1 MGVNGSES
9 RKDSITSST
18 STSHLDLELLQR
30 LFVKFEP
37 DLTIDSYEEAQGS
50 GRGDNYT
57 AALFRIALKGHT
69 QPEGSSKK
77 LKWEKSV
84 ICKRLPDCKIKRE
97 AFKSEALFR
106 NEVVFYNTIMPEY
119 IDFQRRQ
126 MTPATG
132 PGSHGLK
139 DDQTGHGEADQSLP
153 KAPDAEHGSVVFQA
167 VPQCYLARDDLLVLE
182 DLRVRSFTMPDRQA
196 GLGTEQLEA
205 VLVEL
210 ARFHAASLAYKQCHP
225 AKFRELTSA
234 LEEGIFSQ
242 ANAEWYRKYYDV
254 LTRNAVQMVRQTVPE
269 KKEHLAKLEAF
280 LGNCFGHLVE
290 LVNRESE
297 LSVIC
302 HGDCWTNNVL
312 FRYEDDGAIAET
324 CLVDFQLIRY
334 GSLALDLAYLIYC
347 CTDGTLRKAN
357 LEHWLQTYHRQL
369 VRSLRLLLADQFEQ
383 VFGTEKRLWEL
394 INEEFRVC
402 SRFGLGTA
410 MDMLPISTCS
420 SEEAPDLYA
429 SGTETAATP
438 PELNVPPNEL
448 CRQKMTELVL
458 ELIDGG
464 ML

>member
-1 MGVNGSES
+1 MGLNGSES

-18 STSHLDLELLQR
+18 SSSHLDLELLQR

-69 QPEGSSKK
+69 QPAGSSKK

-126 MTPATG
+126 MTSVAR
-132 PGSHGLK
+132 
-139 DDQTGHGEADQSLP
+139 
-153 KAPDAEHGSVVFQA
+153 AETRGTDCEEPVQWESPTESGDIFQA

-182 DLRVRSFTMPDRQA
+182 DLRVRSFTMPNRQA
-196 GLGTEQLEA
+196 GLGSKQLEA

-210 ARFHAASLAYKQCHP
+210 ARFHATSLAYKQRHP
-225 AKFRELTSA
+225 SEFQKLTKA
-234 LEEGIFSQ
+234 LVEGIFSQ

-254 LTRNAVQMVRQTVPE
+254 LTRNAIQMVRQTVPE
-269 KKEHLAKLEAF
+269 KKEHLAKLEEF

-290 LVNRESE
+290 LVNRESK

-312 FRYEDDGAIAET
+312 FRYGEDGAIAET

-347 CTDGTLRKAN
+347 CTDGALRKTN
-357 LEHWLQTYHRQL
+357 LQHWLQTYHRQL
-369 VRSLRLLLADQFEQ
+369 VRSLRLLLAGQFER
-383 VFGTEKRLWEL
+383 VFGTEKLLWEL
-394 INEEFRVC
+394 INEEFKVC

-429 SGTETAATP
+429 SGTETATTP
-438 PELNVPPNEL
+438 PELNVPPNEM
-448 CRQKMTELVL
+448 CRQKMTDLVL

>member
-1 MGVNGSES
+1 MGVNDIES

-18 STSHLDLELLQR
+18 SSSHLDLELFQR
-30 LFVKFEP
+30 LFVKYEP

-77 LKWEKSV
+77 LKWEKSI

-119 IDFQRRQ
+119 VEYQRRQ
-126 MTPATG
+126 LAAAET
-132 PGSHGLK
+132 SVHS
-139 DDQTGHGEADQSLP
+139 ADS
-153 KAPDAEHGSVVFQA
+153 EEVHRIFQA
-167 VPQCYLARDDLLVLE
+167 IPQCYLARDDLLVLE

-196 GLGTEQLEA
+196 GLGPKQLEA

-210 ARFHAASLAYKQCHP
+210 ARFHAVSLAYKRRHP
-225 AKFRELTSA
+225 VEYRKLANA

-254 LTRNAVQMVRQTVPE
+254 LTRNAIQMVRQTVPE
-269 KKEHLAKLEAF
+269 KKDHLAKLERF
-280 LGNCFGHLVE
+280 LSNCFGHLVE

-302 HGDCWTNNVL
+302 HGDCWTNNIL
-312 FRYEDDGAIAET
+312 FRYDDDGAITET
-324 CLVDFQLIRY
+324 CLVDFQLIRH

-347 CTDGTLRKAN
+347 CTDGLLRKKN
-357 LEHWLQTYHRQL
+357 LQYWLQTYHQQL
-369 VRSLRLLLADQFEQ
+369 VRSLRLLLGTSFDAEFGSEQ
-383 VFGTEKRLWEL
+383 RLWEL
-394 INEEFRVC
+394 INDEFKVC
-402 SRFGLGTA
+402 ARFGLGTA

-438 PELNVPPNEL
+438 PELNVPPNEQ
-448 CRQKMTELVL
+448 CRQKMTMLVL
-458 ELIDGG
+458 ELIDDG

>member
-1 MGVNGSES
+1 MGVNDSEN
-9 RKDSITSST
+9 RKDSITSSS
-18 STSHLDLELLQR
+18 STSNLDLELLQR

-69 QPEGSSKK
+69 QSEDSSKK
-77 LKWEKSV
+77 MKWEKSI

-119 IDFQRRQ
+119 IDFQRRLI
-126 MTPATG
+126 TAVFG
-132 PGSHGLK
+132 IAGKHGE
-139 DDQTGHGEADQSLP
+139 DQTGVEDDSRRTDLN
-153 KAPDAEHGSVVFQA
+153 ENSIFQA
-167 VPQCYLARDDLLVLE
+167 IPQCYLARDDLLVLE

-196 GLGTEQLEA
+196 GLGSKQLEA

-210 ARFHAASLAYKQCHP
+210 ARFHAVSLAYKRRHP
-225 AKFRELTSA
+225 MEFQKLINA

-254 LTRNAVQMVRQTVPE
+254 LTRNAIQMVQQTVPE
-269 KKEHLAKLEAF
+269 KKEHLAKLEEF
-280 LGNCFGHLVE
+280 LSNCFGHLVD

-302 HGDCWTNNVL
+302 HGDCWTNNIL
-312 FRYEDDGAIAET
+312 FRYGDDGAIAET
-324 CLVDFQLIRY
+324 CLVDFQLIRH

-347 CTDGTLRKAN
+347 CTDSSLRKKN
-357 LEHWLQTYHRQL
+357 LQHWLMTYHHQL
-369 VRSLRLLLADQFEQ
+369 VRSLRLLLGDMFDDA
-383 VFGTEKRLWEL
+383 FGSEKRLWEL
-394 INEEFRVC
+394 INDEFKVC
-402 SRFGLGTA
+402 ARFGLGTA

-429 SGTETAATP
+429 SGTDTAASP

-448 CRQKMTELVL
+448 CRQKMTMLVL

>member
-1 MGVNGSES
+1 MGVNDSES

-18 STSHLDLELLQR
+18 SSSHLDLELLQR
-30 LFVKFEP
+30 LFVKYEP

-69 QPEGSSKK
+69 QPDGSSKK
-77 LKWEKSV
+77 LKWEKSI

-106 NEVVFYNTIMPEY
+106 NEVVFYNTIMPVYVE
-119 IDFQRRQ
+119 FQRRRVE
-126 MTPATG
+126 AAETG
-132 PGSHGLK
+132 QPES
-139 DDQTGHGEADQSLP
+139 GENRI
-153 KAPDAEHGSVVFQA
+153 FQA
-167 VPQCYLARDDLLVLE
+167 IPQCYLARDDLLVLE

-196 GLGTEQLEA
+196 GLGPKQLEA

-210 ARFHAASLAYKQCHP
+210 ARFHAVSLAYKRHHP
-225 AKFRELTSA
+225 VEFQKLTNA

-254 LTRNAVQMVRQTVPE
+254 LTRNAIQMVRQTVPE
-269 KKEHLAKLEAF
+269 KKDHLAKLETF
-280 LGNCFGHLVE
+280 LSNCFGHLVE

-302 HGDCWTNNVL
+302 HGDCWTNNIL
-312 FRYEDDGAIAET
+312 FRYDDEEAIAET
-324 CLVDFQLIRY
+324 CLVDFQLIRH

-347 CTDGTLRKAN
+347 CTDGSLRKKN
-357 LEHWLQTYHRQL
+357 LQQWLQTYHQQL
-369 VRSLRLLLADQFEQ
+369 VRSLRLLLGATFDEA
-383 VFGTEKRLWEL
+383 FGSEKRLWEL
-394 INEEFRVC
+394 INEEFKVC
-402 SRFGLGTA
+402 ARFGLGTA

-448 CRQKMTELVL
+448 CRQKMTMLVL

>member
-1 MGVNGSES
+1 MGVNDSDS

-18 STSHLDLELLQR
+18 SSSHLDLELLQR

-77 LKWEKSV
+77 LKWEKSI

-119 IDFQRRQ
+119 IEFQRRQ
-126 MTPATG
+126 LAAVSGTG
-132 PGSHGLK
+132 K
-139 DDQTGHGEADQSLP
+139 DQTGTTDVLG
-153 KAPDAEHGSVVFQA
+153 EHGIFQA
-167 VPQCYLARDDLLVLE
+167 IPQCYLARDDLLVLE

-196 GLGTEQLEA
+196 GLGPKQLEA

-210 ARFHAASLAYKQCHP
+210 AKFHAVSLAYKRRHP
-225 AKFRELTSA
+225 LEFQKLANA

-254 LTRNAVQMVRQTVPE
+254 LTRNAIQMVRQTVPE

-280 LGNCFGHLVE
+280 LSNCFGHLVE
-290 LVNRESE
+290 LVNRKSE

-302 HGDCWTNNVL
+302 HGDCWTNNIL
-312 FRYEDDGAIAET
+312 FRYADDGAIAET
-324 CLVDFQLIRY
+324 CLVDFQLIRH

-347 CTDGTLRKAN
+347 CTDGSLRKKN
-357 LEHWLQTYHRQL
+357 LQNWLQTYHRQL
-369 VRSLRLLLADQFEQ
+369 VQSLRFLLGELFDE
-383 VFGTEKRLWEL
+383 VFGSEKRLWEL
-394 INEEFRVC
+394 LNDDFKVC
-402 SRFGLGTA
+402 ARFGLGTA

-429 SGTETAATP
+429 SGTDTAATP
-438 PELNVPPNEL
+438 PELNVPPNEM
-448 CRQKMTELVL
+448 CRQKMTMLVL

>member
-1 MGVNGSES
+1 MGVNGGDL
-9 RKDSITSST
+9 RKDSITSSA
-18 STSHLDLELLQR
+18 SSSHLDLGQLQR
-30 LFVKFEP
+30 MFVKLEP

-119 IDFQRRQ
+119 IEFQRRQ
-126 MTPATG
+126 SPDD
-132 PGSHGLK
+132 GSI
-139 DDQTGHGEADQSLP
+139 
-153 KAPDAEHGSVVFQA
+153 FQA

-196 GLGTEQLEA
+196 GLGPEQLEA

-210 ARFHAASLAYKQCHP
+210 AQFHAVSLAYKQRHP
-225 AKFRELTSA
+225 AEFKKLTNA

-242 ANAEWYRKYYDV
+242 ANTEWYRKYYDV
-254 LTRNAVQMVRQTVPE
+254 LTRNAIQMVRQTVPE
-269 KKEHLAKLEAF
+269 KTEHLAKLEEF

-290 LVNRESE
+290 LVNRQSE

-312 FRYEDDGAIAET
+312 FRHNDDGVIVET
-324 CLVDFQLIRY
+324 CLVDFQLIRH

-347 CTDGTLRKAN
+347 CTDGSLRKEK
-357 LEHWLQTYHRQL
+357 LQHWLQVYHGQL
-369 VRSLRLLLADQFEQ
+369 VRSLRMLLPGAFEEVFNSDQRLLEQ
-383 VFGTEKRLWEL
+383 
-394 INEEFRVC
+394 INDEFKVC
-402 SRFGLGTA
+402 ARFGLGAA

-448 CRQKMTELVL
+448 CRRKMTELVL

>member
-1 MGVNGSES
+1 MGLNGSEA

-18 STSHLDLELLQR
+18 SSANLDLELLQP

-69 QPEGSSKK
+69 QPAGGSKK

-106 NEVVFYNTIMPEY
+106 NEVVFYNSIMTEY
-119 IDFQRRQ
+119 TEFQRRQ
-126 MTPATG
+126 LAAVSPREQE
-132 PGSHGLK
+132 
-139 DDQTGHGEADQSLP
+139 QTT
-153 KAPDAEHGSVVFQA
+153 FRA

-196 GLGTEQLEA
+196 GLGPEALRA

-210 ARFHAASLAYKQCHP
+210 ARFHAVSLAYKQQHP
-225 AKFRELTSA
+225 AEFQKLTSSIS
-234 LEEGIFSQ
+234 EGIFSL

-254 LTRNAVQMVRQTVPE
+254 LTRNAVQMVRQAVPE
-269 KKEHLAKLEAF
+269 KTDHLAKLETF
-280 LGNCFGHLVE
+280 LSNCFGNLVE
-290 LVNRESE
+290 LVGRESE

-312 FRYEDDGAIAET
+312 FRYSPDGAIAET

-347 CTDGTLRKAN
+347 CTDGALRKQHLN
-357 LEHWLQTYHRQL
+357 SWLQTYHRQL
-369 VRSLRLLLADQFEQ
+369 VKSLRLLGSFDVLFHSEQ
-383 VFGTEKRLWEL
+383 QLRQL
-394 INEEFRVC
+394 IDEEFKVC
-402 SRFGLGTA
+402 ARFGLGTA
-410 MDMLPISTCS
+410 MDMLPISCCS

-429 SGTETAATP
+429 SGSETAATP
-438 PELNVPPNEL
+438 PELNVPPNAL
-448 CRQKMTELVL
+448 CRRKMTELVL

>member
-1 MGVNGSES
+1 MGVNDSEA
-9 RKDSITSST
+9 RKDSITSSLC
-18 STSHLDLELLQR
+18 SSHLDLELLQR
-30 LFVKFEP
+30 MFVKNEP
-37 DLTIDSYEEAQGS
+37 DVTIDSYEEAQGS

-69 QPEGSSKK
+69 LPDGGTKK
-77 LKWEKSV
+77 LKWEKNI

-119 IDFQRRQ
+119 VAFQRRQ
-126 MTPATG
+126 VETVGAGTAEPA
-132 PGSHGLK
+132 SERL
-139 DDQTGHGEADQSLP
+139 
-153 KAPDAEHGSVVFQA
+153 FQA
-167 VPQCYLARDDLLVLE
+167 IPHCYLARDDLIVLE

-196 GLGTEQLEA
+196 GLGPQQLEA
-205 VLVEL
+205 VLAEL
-210 ARFHAASLAYKQCHP
+210 ARFHAVSLAYQRRHP
-225 AKFRELTSA
+225 AEFRQLTGA

-242 ANAEWYRKYYDV
+242 ANEEWYRRYYDV
-254 LTRNAVQMVRQTVPE
+254 LTRNAIQMVRQTVPE
-269 KKEHLAKLEAF
+269 KRDHLAKLEAF

-290 LVNRESE
+290 LVNRTSE

-302 HGDCWTNNVL
+302 HGDCWTNNIL
-312 FRYEDDGAIAET
+312 FRYDDAGAIAET
-324 CLVDFQLIRY
+324 CLVDFQLIRH

-347 CTDGTLRKAN
+347 CTDGALRKKS
-357 LEHWLQTYHRQL
+357 LQHWLQTYHQQL
-369 VRSLRLLLADQFEQ
+369 VRSLRLLLGGGGFAEAFGSDQ
-383 VFGTEKRLWEL
+383 RLWEQ
-394 INEEFRVC
+394 IGDEFRVC
-402 SRFGLGTA
+402 ARFGLGAA

-448 CRQKMTELVL
+448 CRQKMTMLVL

>member
-1 MGVNGSES
+1 MGVNDSDS

-18 STSHLDLELLQR
+18 SSSHLDLELLQR

-69 QPEGSSKK
+69 QPKGSSKK
-77 LKWEKSV
+77 LKWEKSI

-119 IDFQRRQ
+119 IEFQRGQ
-126 MTPATG
+126 LQGTVCSAGKKLEKDPADTTD
-132 PGSHGLK
+132 P
-139 DDQTGHGEADQSLP
+139 EARCSDAKEHRIF
-153 KAPDAEHGSVVFQA
+153 KAI
-167 VPQCYLARDDLLVLE
+167 PQCYLARDDLIVLE

-196 GLGTEQLEA
+196 GLGPKQLEA

-210 ARFHAASLAYKQCHP
+210 AKFHAVSLAYKQRHP
-225 AKFRELTSA
+225 MEFQKLANS

-254 LTRNAVQMVRQTVPE
+254 LTRNAIQMVRQTVPE
-269 KKEHLAKLEAF
+269 KKEHLAKLEGF
-280 LGNCFGHLVE
+280 LSNCFGHLVE
-290 LVNRESE
+290 LVNRKSE

-302 HGDCWTNNVL
+302 HGDCWTNNIL
-312 FRYEDDGAIAET
+312 FRYADDGAIAET
-324 CLVDFQLIRY
+324 CLVDFQLIRH

-347 CTDGTLRKAN
+347 CTDGSLRKKN
-357 LEHWLQTYHRQL
+357 LQNWLQTYHQQL
-369 VRSLRLLLADQFEQ
+369 VQSLRFLLGDSFDD
-383 VFGTEKRLWEL
+383 VFGSEKRLWEL
-394 INEEFRVC
+394 INDDFKVC
-402 SRFGLGTA
+402 ARFGLGTA

-429 SGTETAATP
+429 SGTDTATTP

-448 CRQKMTELVL
+448 CRQKMTMLVL

>member
-1 MGVNGSES
+1 MGVNAGDS

-37 DLTIDSYEEAQGS
+37 DLVIDSYEEAQGS

-57 AALFRIALKGHT
+57 AALFRLALKGHT

-106 NEVVFYNTIMPEY
+106 NEVVFYNSIMPEY
-119 IDFQRRQ
+119 NEFQRRQ
-126 MTPATG
+126 V
-132 PGSHGLK
+132 K
-139 DDQTGHGEADQSLP
+139 EASKSRGTKHVNEEDEGDEQQSESIF
-153 KAPDAEHGSVVFQA
+153 DA
-167 VPQCYLARDDLLVLE
+167 VPQCYLAQDDLLVLE

-196 GLGTEQLEA
+196 GLGPTQLEA

-210 ARFHAASLAYKQCHP
+210 AKFHAVSLAYKQQHP
-225 AKFRELTSA
+225 VEFQKLTNS
-234 LEEGIFSQ
+234 LSEGIFSQ
-242 ANAEWYRKYYDV
+242 ANTDWYRKYYDV
-254 LTRNAVQMVRQTVPE
+254 LTRNAIQMVRQTVPE

-280 LGNCFGHLVE
+280 LGNCFANLVE
-290 LVNRESE
+290 LVSRESE

-312 FRYEDDGAIAET
+312 FRYADDGSIGET
-324 CLVDFQLIRY
+324 CFVDFQLIRY

-347 CTDGTLRKAN
+347 CTDSSLRKES
-357 LEHWLQTYHRQL
+357 LQQWLQTYHRQL
-369 VRSLRLLLADQFEQ
+369 VRSLKLLLLGAFEDL
-383 VFGTEKRLWEL
+383 FGSEKRLWEL
-394 INEEFRVC
+394 INEEFKIC
-402 SRFGLGTA
+402 ARFGLGTA

-429 SGTETAATP
+429 SGSETATTP

-448 CRQKMTELVL
+448 CRRKMTELVL
-458 ELIDGG
+458 ELVDGG

>member
-1 MGVNGSES
+1 MGVNDSEN

-18 STSHLDLELLQR
+18 SSSHLDLELLQR

-37 DLTIDSYEEAQGS
+37 DLTIDSYEEAHGS

-77 LKWEKSV
+77 LKWEKSI

-126 MTPATG
+126 LDAVFGTAG
-132 PGSHGLK
+132 KNGK
-139 DDQTGHGEADQSLP
+139 DLNSAEVDP
-153 KAPDAEHGSVVFQA
+153 KRTQLDGNGIFQA
-167 VPQCYLARDDLLVLE
+167 IPQCYLARDDLLVLE

-196 GLGTEQLEA
+196 GLGPEQLEA
-205 VLVEL
+205 VLREL
-210 ARFHAASLAYKQCHP
+210 AQFHAVSLAYKQRHP
-225 AKFRELTSA
+225 MEFQKLINS

-254 LTRNAVQMVRQTVPE
+254 LTRNAIQMVRQTVPE
-269 KKEHLAKLEAF
+269 KKEHLAKLEGF
-280 LGNCFGHLVE
+280 LSNCFGHLVD
-290 LVNRESE
+290 LVSRQSE

-302 HGDCWTNNVL
+302 HGDCWTNNIL
-312 FRYEDDGAIAET
+312 FRYADDGAIAET
-324 CLVDFQLIRY
+324 CLVDFQLIRH

-347 CTDGTLRKAN
+347 CTDGSLRKKN
-357 LEHWLQTYHRQL
+357 LQQWLQTYHHQL
-369 VRSLRLLLADQFEQ
+369 VRSLRLLLGDLFDNL
-383 VFGTEKRLWEL
+383 FGSEKRLWEL
-394 INEEFRVC
+394 INDEFKVC
-402 SRFGLGTA
+402 ARFGLGTA

-420 SEEAPDLYA
+420 SEEAPDLYT
-429 SGTETAATP
+429 SDTDTAATP

-448 CRQKMTELVL
+448 CRQKMTMLVL

>member
-1 MGVNGSES
+1 MGVNDSEN

-18 STSHLDLELLQR
+18 SSSHLDLDLLQR

-37 DLTIDSYEEAQGS
+37 DLIIDSYEEAHGS

-69 QPEGSSKK
+69 EPAGSSKK
-77 LKWEKSV
+77 LKWEKSI

-126 MTPATG
+126 LDAVVGPAVGTNG
-132 PGSHGLK
+132 KEPNSAVLDGNGI
-139 DDQTGHGEADQSLP
+139 
-153 KAPDAEHGSVVFQA
+153 FQA
-167 VPQCYLARDDLLVLE
+167 IPQCYLARDDLLVLE

-196 GLGTEQLEA
+196 GLGPKQLEA

-210 ARFHAASLAYKQCHP
+210 AQFHAVSLAYKQRHP
-225 AKFRELTSA
+225 TEFQKLINS

-254 LTRNAVQMVRQTVPE
+254 LTRNAIQMVRQTVPE
-269 KKEHLAKLEAF
+269 KKEHLAKLEGF
-280 LGNCFGHLVE
+280 LSNCFGHLVD
-290 LVNRESE
+290 LVNRQSE

-302 HGDCWTNNVL
+302 HGDCWTNNIL
-312 FRYEDDGAIAET
+312 FRYADDGAIAET
-324 CLVDFQLIRY
+324 CLVDFQLIRH

-347 CTDGTLRKAN
+347 CTDGSLRKKN
-357 LEHWLQTYHRQL
+357 LQHWLQTYHHQL
-369 VRSLRLLLADQFEQ
+369 VRSLRLLVGDLFDN
-383 VFGTEKRLWEL
+383 VFGSEKRLWEL
-394 INEEFRVC
+394 INDEFKVC
-402 SRFGLGTA
+402 ARFGLGTA

-420 SEEAPDLYA
+420 SEEAPDLYT
-429 SGTETAATP
+429 SDTDTAATP

-448 CRQKMTELVL
+448 CRQKMTMLVL

>member
-1 MGVNGSES
+1 MGLNGSEA
-9 RKDSITSST
+9 RKDSITSCT
-18 STSHLDLELLQR
+18 SSSHLDLELLQP

-69 QPEGSSKK
+69 LPAGGSKK
-77 LKWEKSV
+77 LKWEKSI

-119 IDFQRRQ
+119 GEFQARQ
-126 MTPATG
+126 LSTM
-132 PGSHGLK
+132 
-139 DDQTGHGEADQSLP
+139 DQREQEQVS
-153 KAPDAEHGSVVFQA
+153 FRA

-196 GLGTEQLEA
+196 GLGPEQLRA

-210 ARFHAASLAYKQCHP
+210 ARFHAVSLAYKQQHP
-225 AKFRELTSA
+225 AEFKRLTNMIS
-234 LEEGIFSQ
+234 EGIFSQ
-242 ANAEWYRKYYDV
+242 ANAEWYRKYYDG
-254 LTRNAVQMVRQTVPE
+254 LTRNAVTMVRQAVPE
-269 KKEHLAKLEAF
+269 KTDHLAKLESF
-280 LGNCFGHLVE
+280 LSNCFGNLVE
-290 LVNRESE
+290 LVSRESE

-312 FRYEDDGAIAET
+312 FRFSPDGSIAET

-347 CTDGTLRKAN
+347 CTDGSLRKDHLQN
-357 LEHWLQTYHRQL
+357 WLQTYHRQL
-369 VRSLRLLLADQFEQ
+369 VKSLRLLGSFDVLFRSEQ
-383 VFGTEKRLWEL
+383 HLREL
-394 INEEFRVC
+394 IDEEFRVC
-402 SRFGLGTA
+402 ARFGLGTA
-410 MDMLPISTCS
+410 MDMLPISCCS
-420 SEEAPDLYA
+420 SDEAPDLYA
-429 SGTETAATP
+429 SDSDTAASP
-438 PELNVPPNEL
+438 PELNVPPNEQ
-448 CRQKMTELVL
+448 CKRKMTELVL